1 MNTTWRK
8 ELAVMM
14 ESNMDL
20 CDYVCTLSEEEM
32 DIVFDDGFGIEE
44 GLAFT
49 AWTDDYVY
57 FPLCYDGVSGL
68 VVFLAIQNLFRLDTR
83 VVDND

>member
-20 CDYVCTLSEEEM
+20 CDYVCTLSEEEL
-32 DIVFDDGFGIEE
+32 DLVFGLEG

-57 FPLCYDGVSGL
+57 FPSCYDGGSEWVDSVSRNPNGVSTMHL
-68 VVFLAIQNLFRLDTR
+68 GGG
-83 VVDND
+83 

>member
-20 CDYVCTLSEEEM
+20 CDYV
-32 DIVFDDGFGIEE
+32 
-44 GLAFT
+44 
-49 AWTDDYVY
+49 Y
-57 FPLCYDGVSGL
+57 FPLCYDGGSEWVGSVPRNPNGVL
-68 VVFLAIQNLFRLDTR
+68 TMHLGGG
-83 VVDND
+83 

>member
-32 DIVFDDGFGIEE
+32 DIVFDDGFGLEE

-57 FPLCYDGVSGL
+57 FPLCYDGSEWVGSVPRNPKLVS
-68 VVFLAIQNLFRLDTR
+68 TR
-83 VVDND
+83 HQGGV

>member
-57 FPLCYDGVSGL
+57 FPLCYDGSEWVGSVPRNPNGVSTMHLGGG
-68 VVFLAIQNLFRLDTR
+68 
-83 VVDND
+83 

>member
-20 CDYVCTLSEEEM
+20 CDYVCT
-32 DIVFDDGFGIEE
+32 
-44 GLAFT
+44 
-49 AWTDDYVY
+49 W
-57 FPLCYDGVSGL
+57 
-68 VVFLAIQNLFRLDTR
+68 VV
-83 VVDND
+83 ND